1 MATSSKPRKK
11 SAVAKARKKQPPW
24 LWIGTAAVVLI
35 LAVAAIASGGG
46 SDDDKDKTTEGVQQT
61 GSVTVTG
68 APLPELPKDGGTDP
82 AVGQM
87 IPELAGQAFDG
98 GPTTIAKDGRAKLI
112 VFVAHW
118 CPHCQKEIPLLAGH
132 LKSHPLPGN
141 LDLYTVSTAVDSKRP
156 NYPPSSWLT
165 KEKWN
170 APTLAD
176 SEDGKA
182 AEAFGLSAF
191 PYFVA
196 VDGAGKVVAR
206 TTGEITTDQFDD
218 LARRALGN
226 Q

>member
-35 LAVAAIASGGG
+35 LAVTAIASGGG
-46 SDDDKDKTTEGVQQT
+46 SDDDKTTEGVQQT
-61 GSVTVTG
+61 GSVKVTG
-68 APLPELPKDGGTDP
+68 TPLPELPRDGGADP
-82 AVGQM
+82 AVGQP
-87 IPELAGQAFDG
+87 IPELEGQAFDG
-98 GPTTIAKDGRAKLI
+98 GPTLIPNDGRAKLI

-132 LKSHPLPGN
+132 LRSHPLPDN

-165 KEKWN
+165 KEKWD

-218 LARRALGN
+218 LALRALGN
-226 Q
+226 R